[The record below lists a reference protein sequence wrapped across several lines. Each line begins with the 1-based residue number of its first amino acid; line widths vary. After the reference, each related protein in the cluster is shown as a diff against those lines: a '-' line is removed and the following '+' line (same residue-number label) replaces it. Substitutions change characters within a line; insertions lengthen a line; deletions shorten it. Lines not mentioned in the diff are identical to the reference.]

1 MSAPQEIIAVATLEG
16 NATYVVDLPIE
27 VPPEMLSLTLL
38 TGSPPAIK
46 HVDFKSPLQGRV
58 QPGHY
63 IHAVKLVNMEILNL
77 VDCNHLTEILRVNTG
92 YPRQLVISPTPNY
105 IDPMVGRRANH
116 PFFKHQL
123 PASSQVGFAMKGFPP
138 VIISVTEMMQG
149 RLFPGQ
155 TVESLYIP
163 GRPLLNLQA
172 GGFTSDNVYRALAD
186 TSKVEGR
193 QLLVRDGQ
201 KPQKKTGSNAAFDD
215 CVIS

>member
-1 MSAPQEIIAVATLEG
+1 
-16 NATYVVDLPIE
+16 
-27 VPPEMLSLTLL
+27 
-38 TGSPPAIK
+38 
-46 HVDFKSPLQGRV
+46 
-58 QPGHY
+58 
-63 IHAVKLVNMEILNL
+63 
-77 VDCNHLTEILRVNTG
+77 
-92 YPRQLVISPTPNY
+92 
-105 IDPMVGRRANH
+105 
-116 PFFKHQL
+116 
-123 PASSQVGFAMKGFPP
+123 MKGFPP